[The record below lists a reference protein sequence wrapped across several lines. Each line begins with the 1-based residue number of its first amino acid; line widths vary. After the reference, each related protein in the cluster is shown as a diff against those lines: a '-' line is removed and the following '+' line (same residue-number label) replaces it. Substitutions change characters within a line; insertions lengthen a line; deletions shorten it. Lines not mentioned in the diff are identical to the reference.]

1 MNWCREK
8 GGMGGD
14 MKPEHV
20 AFFEEPKPPLPG
32 NILFEALTPPKEI
45 VLAVNPRVTQEL
57 IEGVLKAAKESE
69 NVVII
74 ELALSEMSLKG
85 GYTGMTPKVF
95 AERVRKAAENVGW
108 YGYVLHADHVVVKK
122 GTDEELENVK
132 RELKAR
138 VEAGFTSFAIDAS
151 YLFDLTKDTVPEQL
165 KRIIETGTELFNYLD
180 ELIGHRNYGREGEV
194 GEIGKSELT
203 EVSEALYYV
212 EAMKKNGID
221 LHWLAIN
228 NGSKHGVS
236 VDAEGNVIPQ
246 LGINIKRTVEI
257 VQALW
262 DHGFKT
268 RVAQHGISG
277 TPLYLIA
284 EKFPKGMINKG
295 NVATYYML
303 TVYDILRIYEPEL
316 YQRIHKWVMDKFGKE
331 GVPEAETF
339 VKNCKHALKEFFQ
352 EFDKISDE
360 AKEAIRAR
368 AYADT
373 LLHMKAFG
381 MEKTAKRV
389 YDYIKENKIKYW

>member
-1 MNWCREK
+1 
-8 GGMGGD
+8 
-14 MKPEHV
+14 MKPAHV
-20 AFFEEPKPPLPG
+20 AFFEEPRPPIPG
-32 NILFEALTPPKEI
+32 NVLFEALTPPREI
-45 VLAVNPRVTQEL
+45 VLAVNPRVTREVV
-57 IEGVLKAAKESE
+57 EGVLQAAKDSE
-69 NVVII
+69 NVVIL
-74 ELALSEMSLKG
+74 ELALSEMNLKG
-85 GYTGMTPKVF
+85 GYTGLTPKAF
-95 AERVRKAAENVGW
+95 AERVRKAAERVGW
-108 YGYVLHADHVVVKK
+108 YGYVLHADHVTIKK
-122 GTDEELENVK
+122 GTDEEIENVK
-132 RELKAR
+132 RELDAR

-165 KRIIETGTELFNYLD
+165 RRIIEVGTEMFRYLD
-180 ELIGHRNYGREGEV
+180 ERIGHKNYGREGEV

-203 EVSEALYYV
+203 EVSEALHYV
-212 EAMKKNGID
+212 ESMKKNGVD

-262 DHGFKT
+262 DHGYPT

-284 EKFPKGMINKG
+284 EKFPKGMIGKG

-303 TVYDILRIYEPEL
+303 TVYDILRVYEPEL
-316 YQRIHKWVMDKFGKE
+316 YNRIHKWVIDNYAKE

-339 VKNCKHALKEFFQ
+339 VKNSKYALKIFFDD
-352 EFDKISDE
+352 FDKISDE
-360 AKEAIRAR
+360 AKNVIRSR

-389 YDYIKENKIKYW
+389 YDYIQKKGVKYW

>member
-1 MNWCREK
+1 
-8 GGMGGD
+8 
-14 MKPEHV
+14 MKPAHV
-20 AFFEEPKPPLPG
+20 AFFEEPKPPIPG
-32 NILFEALTPPKEI
+32 NVLFEALTPPREI
-45 VLAVNPRVTQEL
+45 VLAVNPRVTIEV
-57 IEGVLKAAKESE
+57 IEGVLQAAKDSE
-69 NVVII
+69 NVVIL
-74 ELALSEMSLKG
+74 ELALSEMNLKG
-85 GYTGMTPKVF
+85 GYTGLTPKAF
-95 AERVRKAAENVGW
+95 AERVRKAAERVGW
-108 YGYVLHADHVVVKK
+108 YGYVLHADHVTIKK
-122 GTDEELENVK
+122 GTDEEIENVK
-132 RELKAR
+132 RELDAR

-151 YLFDLTKDTVPEQL
+151 YLFDLTKDTVQEQL
-165 KRIIETGTELFNYLD
+165 RRIIEVGAEMCRYLD
-180 ELIGHRNYGREGEV
+180 ERIGHRNYGREGEV

-212 EAMKKNGID
+212 ESMKKNGID

-246 LGINIKRTVEI
+246 LGINIQRTVEI

-262 DHGFKT
+262 DHGYPT

-284 EKFPKGMINKG
+284 EKFPKGMIGKG

-316 YQRIHKWVMDKFGKE
+316 YNRIHKWVIDNYAKE
-331 GVPEAETF
+331 GVPEVETF
-339 VKNCKHALKEFFQ
+339 VKNSKYALKVFFND
-352 EFDKISDE
+352 FDKISDE
-360 AKEAIRAR
+360 AKNVIRSR

-389 YDYIKENKIKYW
+389 YDYIQKKGIKYW

>member
-1 MNWCREK
+1 MHNISRRRNV
-8 GGMGGD
+8 
-14 MKPEHV
+14 KPEHV
-20 AFFEEPKPPLPG
+20 EFFEQPRPPIPG
-32 NILFEALTPPKEI
+32 SVLFEALTPPREI
-45 VLAVNPRVTQEL
+45 VLAVNPRVSVGV
-57 IEGVLKAAKESE
+57 IEGVLQAAKDSE
-69 NVVII
+69 NVLII
-74 ELALSEMSLKG
+74 ELALTEMNLQG

-95 AERVRKAAENVGW
+95 AERVRKAAEKVGW
-108 YGYVLHADHVVVKK
+108 YGYVLHADHVAVRK
-122 GTDEELENVK
+122 GTDEEIENVK

-151 YLFDLTKDTVPEQL
+151 HLFDLSKDTVPEQL
-165 KRIIETGTELFNYLD
+165 KRIIDVGTELFHYLD

-194 GEIGKSELT
+194 GEIGKTELT

-246 LGINIKRTVEI
+246 LGINIKRTVEV

-268 RVAQHGISG
+268 RIAQHGISG

-295 NVATYYML
+295 NVATYFML
-303 TVYDILRIYEPEL
+303 TAFDIIRIYEPEL
-316 YQRIHKWVMDKFGKE
+316 YKRIHNWVMENYRKDDT
-331 GVPEAETF
+331 PEPQVF
-339 VKNCKHALKEFFQ
+339 VKSSKYALKQFFQ
-352 EFDKISDE
+352 DLDKMSDE
-360 AKEAIRAR
+360 TKNAIRAR

-389 YDYIKENKIKYW
+389 YDYIKKNNVKYW